1 MELMFFRL
9 SYCRAGTDPAG
20 FSFLYHSGLLERS
33 IKTIETLLTPW
44 NVCVSDKNVGIL
56 FPTFYFQGYIGS
68 VSEGTVT
75 QSSSIW

>member
-1 MELMFFRL
+1 MYMELMFFSL

-44 NVCVSDKNVGIL
+44 NVCVSDNKFWNFISHLLLSGL
-56 FPTFYFQGYIGS
+56 YWLC
-68 VSEGTVT
+68 E
-75 QSSSIW
+75 